1 MLYYSYFIML
11 GLYRS
16 YRHPFRQNYL
26 LFPDF
31 TTPLFLLILSVK
43 SKLNWIELNIFNLS
57 ATPSIIDI
65 ASTATIRAVAQKG
78 SLVLS

>member
-43 SKLNWIELNIFNLS
+43 SKLNWKKNNTDYWSGPRGISEYLL
-57 ATPSIIDI
+57 P
-65 ASTATIRAVAQKG
+65 
-78 SLVLS
+78 VLMQL